1 MPGFCKPR
9 VRLTSQGGG
18 FVRLRIFFNSSSELS
33 TGDWYTV
40 SVKELRLPDADLIVP
55 KVTISMQTGH
65 FGTRVAYAG
74 LKSGVC

>member
-18 FVRLRIFFNSSSELS
+18 FVRLRLFFNKYSELS

-40 SVKELRLPDADLIVP
+40 SVKELRLPDADLIVS
-55 KVTISMQTGH
+55 KVTI
-65 FGTRVAYAG
+65 
-74 LKSGVC
+74 